1 MEIVQIAAIAL
12 ITTILAVTVKS
23 IRPEMAMLISIAAC
37 VMIVSSSFGYLK
49 TIISVIE
56 EITSKID
63 LDISFG
69 VLILKIICIAYICQF
84 SSQVC
89 KDAGESAIAT
99 KVELAGKILILF
111 ASSPVIMAFVE
122 LLLQIV

>member
-12 ITTILAVTVKS
+12 IATILAVTVKS

-56 EITSKID
+56 EITSEID

-69 VLILKIICIAYICQF
+69 ALILKIISIAYICQF

-89 KDAGESAIAT
+89 KDAGEGAIAA

-111 ASSPVIMAFVE
+111 ASAPVIMAFVE
-122 LLLQIV
+122 LLIQIV